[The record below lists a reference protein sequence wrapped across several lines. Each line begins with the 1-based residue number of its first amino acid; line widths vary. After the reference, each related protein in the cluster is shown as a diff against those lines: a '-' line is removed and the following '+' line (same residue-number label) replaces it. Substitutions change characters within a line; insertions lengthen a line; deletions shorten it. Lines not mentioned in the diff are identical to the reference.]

1 MIIYQLI
8 LLVFP
13 FLNPNP
19 YEDLAIVEPS
29 FTNYHQHIS
38 KAETLLG
45 EEKFKEA
52 LAEYEKIIDSY
63 DFVFLREYKIVSQLA
78 LHLGEEEKALHYIQK
93 GISSGW
99 EFKELKRNEFLKP
112 LHRLPQWKLL
122 ARDYEKLHK
131 EYLNGLNHFIKDE
144 VEVMFKRDQA
154 MALGALLRF
163 GDKAQVKYAEKR
175 FAPHSEVQMEKLIQL
190 LETHGYPG
198 EQLIGNNFWAS
209 TIISHHNSISQEYGN
224 RDTLY
229 RYLRPKLI
237 LAIDKGQI
245 SPYELALMDDWKIAT
260 GSSEPGYGFLNPTKR
275 STLLQTNMLRS
286 AVGLRS
292 VELRNKLIEV
302 EQKTGLKFYLP
313 KWVDG
318 KIVIE

>member
-1 MIIYQLI
+1 MIIYYFIILI
-8 LLVFP
+8 VP
-13 FLNPNP
+13 FLNP
-19 YEDLAIVEPS
+19 LPS
-29 FTNYHQHIS
+29 KQIAVKEQSFIKYHEQVN

-78 LHLGEEEKALHYIQK
+78 LHLGEEETAFHYIQK

-112 LHRLPQWKLL
+112 LHRLSQWKSL

-131 EYLNGLNHFIKDE
+131 EYLDGLNHSIKDE

-163 GDKAQVKYAEKR
+163 GDKAQVKYAEKK

-245 SPYELALMDDWKIAT
+245 SPYELGLMDDWKIAT
-260 GSSEPGYGFLNPTKR
+260 GSSEPGYGFLNPTKQ
-275 STLLQTNMLRS
+275 STLSETNMLRS

-302 EQKTGLKFYLP
+302 EYKTGLNFYLP
-313 KWVDG
+313 RWVKG